1 MRWLLPVYFLFGCSA
16 GTRPSPPIAPEPTVP
31 SAPGVTPPVAG
42 TGTWTFNYAPGT
54 TRYQISRSAAIES
67 QSDSTGSK
75 RETSTNA
82 TNELLSLVEAGDSG
96 LSFTAIVDTF
106 STTGQGMIGPA
117 PVVQLPV
124 QVTGFLSAQTLTISG
139 DTSTNIKCNPVFS
152 TLVSDLRNLL
162 PRFPAELSPGK
173 AWRDSVSSTG
183 CQAGIPTTSRTTS
196 AYVVAGEANYEGRPV
211 LVVQRSDMI
220 QAHGEGAQQQHSVKL
235 DAGGTG
241 NALYYLDRKDGRI
254 TRITAGQELNLTITT
269 SGKLHQ
275 FKQNSKQEFR
285 LVP

>member
-1 MRWLLPVYFLFGCSA
+1 MRWLVPVYLLFGCSA
-16 GTRPSPPIAPEPTVP
+16 GTRPSPPVAPEPVVP
-31 SAPGVTPPVAG
+31 SPPGVTPPAA
-42 TGTWTFNYAPGT
+42 GTWTFNYAPGT
-54 TRYQISRSAAIES
+54 TRYQVSRSAAIES

-75 RETSTNA
+75 RETSTNT
-82 TNELLSLVEAGDSG
+82 TNEFLSLVAAGDSG

-106 STTGQGMIGPA
+106 STTGQGLIGPV
-117 PVVQLPV
+117 PVIQLPV
-124 QVTGFLSAQTLTISG
+124 QVTGFLTAETLIISG
-139 DTSTNIKCNPVFS
+139 DTITSIKCNPVFS
-152 TLVSDLRNLL
+152 TLVSDVRNLL

-173 AWRDSVSSTG
+173 AWRDSVNSSG